1 MVSFLNLTDTPDAY
15 KAAYCLNPPS
25 DDTCSFGYCDNPDIA
40 GEPFDQRTRVFYS
53 EQLLGLLVRVAC
65 EFAEYSLP

>member
-1 MVSFLNLTDTPDAY
+1 MVNFLNLTQDVAAY

-40 GEPFDQRTRVFYS
+40 G
-53 EQLLGLLVRVAC
+53 QLLFVFIRLRVLIYD
-65 EFAEYSLP
+65 EFRPAGPYCL